1 MSGIPKA
8 LSDVHSHIVLV
19 ALFSIA
25 RNTCC
30 KPCREAAL
38 VAQSALKAV
47 GVVAGAE
54 QGTGNPV
61 EPQPSPTPEEGI
73 VERLRE
79 LERRTD
85 EYDNGKII
93 VVRVQMALRDAAD
106 FIEAS
111 LRSSAERERM
121 REALEYVLSRAR
133 GTSGRIILELH
144 EEAKARA
151 ALSERGTGE

>member
-1 MSGIPKA
+1 
-8 LSDVHSHIVLV
+8 
-19 ALFSIA
+19 
-25 RNTCC
+25 
-30 KPCREAAL
+30 
-38 VAQSALKAV
+38 
-47 GVVAGAE
+47 
-54 QGTGNPV
+54 
-61 EPQPSPTPEEGI
+61 
-73 VERLRE
+73 
-79 LERRTD
+79 
-85 EYDNGKII
+85 
-93 VVRVQMALRDAAD
+93 LRDAAD